1 MTALL
6 QLVFRIAASFAGGY
20 LANDVVDLVK
30 ANQDAKK
37 LAPAGSM
44 VPQMPI
50 GNVFR
55 RWMDQSFI
63 MKFFMVVGVAIV
75 GSILFMTAA
84 QRKKLLK

>member
-37 LAPAGSM
+37 LAPSGSP
-44 VPQMPI
+44 VPQIPI
-50 GNVFR
+50 ANVFR
-55 RWMDQSFI
+55 RWMDQAFI
-63 MKFFMVVGVAIV
+63 FKFLMVSGLAVVVA
-75 GSILFMTAA
+75 ILFMTRV
-84 QRKKLLK
+84 QRKKLFK